1 MATERQARRA
11 RDLHQKRLL
20 KRGAHALSVEKLGE
34 GGKEYGV
41 VAWVAQEKE
50 KIPQALSITDR
61 GRKVQVPLLI
71 RESKPFQLE

>member
-11 RDLHQKRLL
+11 RDLHQNRLL
-20 KRGAHALSVEKLGE
+20 KRGAHALSVERLGE

-41 VAWVAQEKE
+41 VAWVKQAKE
-50 KIPQALSITDR
+50 KIPQALNIVDR
-61 GRKVQVPLLI
+61 GQKVRVPLVI